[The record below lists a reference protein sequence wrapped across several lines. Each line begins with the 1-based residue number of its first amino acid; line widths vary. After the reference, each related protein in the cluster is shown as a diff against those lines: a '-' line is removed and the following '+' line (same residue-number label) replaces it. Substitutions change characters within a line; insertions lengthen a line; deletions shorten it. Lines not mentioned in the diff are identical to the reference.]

1 VCVHRDAGEPR
12 CPFAAKT
19 ALVIAIAKTA
29 PSQPAHW
36 AAGERVARFDRK
48 LTKKLATPRLEHP
61 WDHHLRVDLHR

>member
-1 VCVHRDAGEPR
+1 MAGLNPLVTLAGEPR

-36 AAGERVARFDRK
+36 AAGERPVSGQVGVS
-48 LTKKLATPRLEHP
+48 T
-61 WDHHLRVDLHR
+61 